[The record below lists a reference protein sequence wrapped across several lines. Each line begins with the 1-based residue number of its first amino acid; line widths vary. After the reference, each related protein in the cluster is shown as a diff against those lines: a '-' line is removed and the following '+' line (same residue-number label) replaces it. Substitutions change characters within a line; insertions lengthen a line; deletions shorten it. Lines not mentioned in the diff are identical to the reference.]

1 MDPFS
6 LAVWTSIAVNMK
18 VYQPSA
24 EAILKRYMTKFSKNG
39 VIPDDHCGFVGAD
52 GQVDAAEDG
61 GYYARYGEPAAA
73 PAPTAAA
80 ESTALIA
87 TPPAENVVSESDD

>member
-1 MDPFS
+1 
-6 LAVWTSIAVNMK
+6 MK

-73 PAPTAAA
+73 PAPTAAG
-80 ESTALIA
+80 ESTALVA
-87 TPPAENVVSESDD
+87 TPPVENVVSESGD

>member
-1 MDPFS
+1 
-6 LAVWTSIAVNMK
+6 MK

-80 ESTALIA
+80 ESRALVA
-87 TPPAENVVSESDD
+87 TPPVENVVSESDD

>member
-52 GQVDAAEDG
+52 GQVG
-61 GYYARYGEPAAA
+61 GNHR
-73 PAPTAAA
+73 
-80 ESTALIA
+80 
-87 TPPAENVVSESDD
+87 